1 VNAPE
6 SPASEVS
13 KSPPPAHPTS
23 MTVAIAANVRF
34 MATTVIHISGMSC
47 QNCVKHVTDALLG
60 VPGVDSVDVSLE
72 AGTATVYSD
81 ETIVHDAMRSAVG
94 AAGYEVTA

>member
-1 VNAPE
+1 
-6 SPASEVS
+6 
-13 KSPPPAHPTS
+13 
-23 MTVAIAANVRF
+23 M
-34 MATTVIHISGMSC
+34 
-47 QNCVKHVTDALLG
+47 KHVTDALLG